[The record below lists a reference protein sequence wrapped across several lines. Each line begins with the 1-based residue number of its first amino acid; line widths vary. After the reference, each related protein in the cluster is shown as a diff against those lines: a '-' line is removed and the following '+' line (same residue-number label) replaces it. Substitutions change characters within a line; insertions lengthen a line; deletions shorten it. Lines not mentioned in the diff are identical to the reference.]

1 MSKIIKPIRHKFG
14 SPSHLGHVSLPPSPL
29 IEVVLT
35 ARVGRSFIAV
45 SLNNCKGTVL
55 QPWFYVWF
63 SSWLPNKIEIVMSYL
78 HVSSLKKC
86 STTAEPVSVC
96 SKLFCIASF
105 AVDFVVWTITCQHR
119 IQRTFAG
126 KTAKA
131 FLKEREIT
139 WVLFINVLVSYMSS
153 I

>member
-35 ARVGRSFIAV
+35 ARVGRSLIAV
-45 SLNNCKGTVL
+45 SLNSCKGIVL
-55 QPWFYVWF
+55 QPWFYVWPWF
-63 SSWLPNKIEIVMSYL
+63 SRWLSNKIEMARNNL

-105 AVDFVVWTITCQHR
+105 AVDIVVWTITCQHR
-119 IQRTFAG
+119 VQRTCAG
-126 KTAKA
+126 MTAKA
-131 FLKEREIT
+131 FLKECKMACAFLQVCIG
-139 WVLFINVLVSYMSS
+139 
-153 I
+153 